1 MAIEEKTIAAGGHT
15 WFYRE
20 VNPTPNNQ
28 KPPVLLLHGLLSQ
41 SYTWTEVL
49 PELEQQRFRAI
60 APDWLGCGNSDK
72 PPRQDFSYTPDAF
85 VEALSAFIDALELET
100 ISLVTQGF
108 LASAGLQY
116 ALRNPH
122 RIESV
127 ALFNTPVTTTSKLP
141 WKIQQL
147 GFPLVG
153 EMLTQ
158 DPLVVDR
165 VLEKGSGYIV
175 QDGDLDVYRRPFLKG
190 SDAGRSL
197 FAIVRN
203 LQLKQA
209 LAEISKGFSHWEK
222 PTLIGWGENDP
233 WLPIEQAEALSKQMR
248 SSFLVKLEAA
258 GHYPQEHWSGKVNQ
272 ALLPFLVRK
281 EI

>member
-1 MAIEEKTIAAGGHT
+1 MQENTIDAGGHT

-20 VNPTPNNQ
+20 IDPSPNNQ
-28 KPPVLLLHGLLSQ
+28 RPPVLLLHGLLSQ

-72 PPRQDFSYTPDAF
+72 PPRYEFAYTPDAY
-85 VEALSAFIDALELET
+85 VDALSAFVNALELET
-100 ISLVTQGF
+100 VSLVVQGF
-108 LASAGLQY
+108 LASVGLQY
-116 ALRNPH
+116 ALRHPE
-122 RIESV
+122 RIDSLTV
-127 ALFNTPVTTTSKLP
+127 LNTPVATTSKLP

-147 GFPLVG
+147 GVPLVG

-165 VLEKGSGYIV
+165 VLEKGSGYV
-175 QDGDLDVYRRPFLKG
+175 LPDGDLDVYRRPFLKG

-203 LQLKQA
+203 LQLKKA
-209 LAEISKGFSHWEK
+209 LAEIAAGFFHWEK
-222 PTLIGWGENDP
+222 PTLIAWGTNDP
-233 WLPIEQAEALSKQMR
+233 WLPVSHAEALKNNM
-248 SSFLVKLEAA
+248 SSAFLVKLDAA

>member
-1 MAIEEKTIAAGGHT
+1 MAIEEKTIEAGGHT

-20 VNPTPNNQ
+20 VHPIPSNQ
-28 KPPVLLLHGLLSQ
+28 KSPVLLLHGLLSQ

-49 PELEQQRFRAI
+49 PELEQQRFHAI

-72 PPRQDFSYTPDAF
+72 PSRQDFAYTPDAF
-85 VEALSAFIDALELET
+85 VDALSAFVDALELET
-100 ISLVTQGF
+100 ISIVVQGF

-116 ALRNPH
+116 ALRNPD

-127 ALFNTPVTTTSKLP
+127 ALFNTPIATTNKLP

-165 VLEKGSGYIV
+165 VLEKGSGYV
-175 QDGDLDVYRRPFLKG
+175 VPDGDLDVYRRPFLIS

-203 LQLKQA
+203 LQLKKV
-209 LAEISKGFSHWEK
+209 LPEIVRGFSDWEK

-233 WLPIEQAEALSKQMR
+233 WLPMNQAEAASEKMK
-248 SSFLVKLEAA
+248 SAFLVKLESA

-272 ALLPFLVRK
+272 VLLPFLVRK